1 MGGGLQG
8 VGGSERG
15 GRTETE
21 ESRDSWKANPGMI
34 IPSTVKHGGGVGLA
48 IRLGFVVNIGICF
61 AISLVRVSRLLMSS
75 KNHLVRAVI

>member
-34 IPSTVKHGGGVGLA
+34 IPSTVKHGGGE
-48 IRLGFVVNIGICF
+48 
-61 AISLVRVSRLLMSS
+61 
-75 KNHLVRAVI
+75 